1 MRSWTTA
8 IVVVAVV
15 LLLGAGLSLFVGRLS
30 VPAPTPT
37 ARPLPPA
44 TPTPAAPGGTAIAA
58 LLEITFPE
66 GWHFIVGDWPPGAGT
81 HTPLG
86 TPQVMAWREGATF
99 AAAPLRLSILALP
112 WNQLPL
118 AQYVADLEQQLSNS
132 PGVGEIATTIA
143 TDLRQDGLP
152 AGKVTYTLA
161 TDAGSVQG
169 AQIVMID
176 PPAQNLIVV
185 SLVSPAAAGNLEVL
199 LRELV
204 QTLRL
209 KE

>member
-1 MRSWTTA
+1 
-8 IVVVAVV
+8 
-15 LLLGAGLSLFVGRLS
+15 
-30 VPAPTPT
+30 
-37 ARPLPPA
+37 
-44 TPTPAAPGGTAIAA
+44 
-58 LLEITFPE
+58 
-66 GWHFIVGDWPPGAGT
+66 
-81 HTPLG
+81 
-86 TPQVMAWREGATF
+86 MAWREGATF